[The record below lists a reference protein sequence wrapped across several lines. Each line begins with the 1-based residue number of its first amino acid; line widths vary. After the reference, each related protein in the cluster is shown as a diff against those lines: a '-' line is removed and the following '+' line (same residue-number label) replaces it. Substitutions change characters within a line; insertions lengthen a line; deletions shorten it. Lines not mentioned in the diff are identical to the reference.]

1 MFCEICFINRSIN
14 IVQYSNLGLIVAS
27 TWYDSLLQLL
37 KKKYVGLNKVDNV
50 KSTVLISLSMCSVE
64 LVRATITVFY
74 IARCSSI
81 NSGLFKDT
89 FWGFDTDNE
98 YTL

>member
-1 MFCEICFINRSIN
+1 
-14 IVQYSNLGLIVAS
+14 
-27 TWYDSLLQLL
+27 
-37 KKKYVGLNKVDNV
+37 
-50 KSTVLISLSMCSVE
+50 MCSVE

-74 IARCSSI
+74 IACCSNI

-89 FWGFDTDNE
+89 YWGFATDKE